1 MPLRF
6 AFLLFEEHPWGREL
20 LRVLIERGYEPELIV
35 QEISEVSAVERERSL
50 ANLGGHC
57 LAPRVVEQVRE
68 RIIPVW
74 YVHNLNSDFCGELL
88 AADPPDLLVM
98 GGARIARETILEI
111 PRIATVNAHPGLL
124 PGLRGHST
132 VGWALYKDLPQGVS
146 IHFVDTHIDEG
157 DIILRRE
164 LPVQWGDTHEKINE
178 RVATL
183 AGEMMAEVFGYF
195 ERGAVPRAPQERSQ
209 GETLPPIPD
218 EVLAEGKRRLAE
230 GTYSHFAHGA

>member
-20 LRVLIERGYEPELIV
+20 LRSLIEHGYEPELIV
-35 QEISEVSAVERERSL
+35 QEISEASAVERERSL
-50 ANLGGHC
+50 ACLGGRS

-88 AADPPDLLVM
+88 VADPPDLLVM
-98 GGARIARETILEI
+98 GGARIVRETILEI

-124 PGLRGHST
+124 PELRGSST

-146 IHFVDTHIDEG
+146 VHFVDTHIDEG

-164 LPVQWGDTHEKINE
+164 LPVRRGDTFEQING
-178 RVATL
+178 RVAAL
-183 AGEMMAEVFGYF
+183 AGEMMAEALGCF
-195 ERGAVPRAPQERSQ
+195 ERGAVPRIPQYRSQ

-218 EVLAEGKRRLAE
+218 EMLAEGKRRLAE
-230 GTYSHFAHGA
+230 GTYSHYAPGA

>member
-20 LRVLIERGYEPELIV
+20 LRGLIERGYEPELIV
-35 QEISEVSAVERERSL
+35 QEISEVSTVERERSL
-50 ANLGGHC
+50 ARLGGHC
-57 LAPRVVEQVRE
+57 LAPRVVEQARE

-98 GGARIARETILEI
+98 GGARMARETILEI

-124 PGLRGHST
+124 PELRGDST

-164 LPVQWGDTHEKINE
+164 LPVRRGDTFEKING

-183 AGEMMAEVFGYF
+183 AGEMMAEALGYF
-195 ERGAVPRAPQERSQ
+195 ERGAVPRTPQDRSQ
-209 GETLPPIPD
+209 GETLPPIPG
-218 EVLAEGKRRLAE
+218 EMLAEGKRRLAE
-230 GTYSHFAHGA
+230 GTYSHFAPQA